1 MLHAL
6 HHAVC
11 CVHLL
16 KEHVFVRTKYCRL
29 NRHNALPPIWKKAMS
44 DYVSEGGYL
53 FDKDTRT
60 VKKLYNTTLY
70 KRSITTSVDVIR
82 YRILSLRCLVA
93 IVKKKDITL
102 FHHVPTDMH
111 RYSTQF
117 RKEYGKGA
125 VLFYKLYFYTLLLK
139 IQKHYTQFDE
149 IIARINRMIPYRT
162 IYTEYDR
169 IFVKTI
175 GIDPIWF
182 GMLISLEIRIHT
194 KCDRTISLNVIRSC
208 MNDSINRYIEKEIDR
223 STALM
228 LERRDKKTQDAEKAT
243 SDHTSVQASAHSS
256 DTVDT
261 MSTSTQS
268 TQDIVLANTIEDD
281 LRMCDD
287 TECDFTEHV
296 TNVKWKKEIDIKNMY
311 NHLKE
316 AKGKTD
322 EPKTEDKTKTVYNA
336 RSAHVYPSMTGME
349 CTDDKPQL
357 ESGHEDQNQT
367 ADSNDK
373 TNDDKT
379 ANADSAKDT
388 TISRPEPTTNSN
400 VNENVN
406 DNVNT
411 SANANASVSASNAQN
426 SLRYCTQETELRT
439 KLDEQCKM
447 NKQLC
452 DYVNLL
458 VREVNSLKQ
467 TISQNQLQIHE
478 QCQLQSQLQAQ
489 LQAQL
494 QTQMQSQLQLQNQYA
509 MQYQQ
514 YSVQAPFQGQLGQ
527 DQNGNPVFFYVAQ

>member
-1 MLHAL
+1 
-6 HHAVC
+6 
-11 CVHLL
+11 
-16 KEHVFVRTKYCRL
+16 
-29 NRHNALPPIWKKAMS
+29 MS

-111 RYSTQF
+111 RYSAQF

-208 MNDSINRYIEKEIDR
+208 MNDSINRHIEKEIDR

-228 LERRDKKTQDAEKAT
+228 LERRDKKTQDASKAA
-243 SDHTSVQASAHSS
+243 SDQTSVQATVHSS

-281 LRMCDD
+281 LRMCED
-287 TECDFTEHV
+287 TECDFAEHV

-316 AKGKTD
+316 AKSKID

-336 RSAHVYPSMTGME
+336 RGALVYPSMTGME

-357 ESGHEDQNQT
+357 ESGHEDQKQT
-367 ADSNDK
+367 VDSNDK
-373 TNDDKT
+373 TNDDKINDDKT
-379 ANADSAKDT
+379 TNADSAQDIT
-388 TISRPEPTTNSN
+388 TSRLEPTSSIAIANSN
-400 VNENVN
+400 VNDSVNASASVSLNVN
-406 DNVNT
+406 A
-411 SANANASVSASNAQN
+411 SASVSASNAQN

-467 TISQNQLQIHE
+467 TISQNQLQLHE
-478 QCQLQSQLQAQ
+478 QCQLQAQ

-514 YSVQAPFQGQLGQ
+514 YPVQAPFQGQLGQ

>member
-1 MLHAL
+1 M
-6 HHAVC
+6 
-11 CVHLL
+11 
-16 KEHVFVRTKYCRL
+16 KEHVFVRTKYCRMD
-29 NRHNALPPIWKKAMS
+29 RHNALPPIWKKAMS

-93 IVKKKDITL
+93 IVKKKDISL

-139 IQKHYTQFDE
+139 IQKHYTQFNE

-208 MNDSINRYIEKEIDR
+208 MNDSINRHIEKEIDR

-228 LERRDKKTQDAEKAT
+228 LEMRDKKTQDAAKAA
-243 SDHTSVQASAHSS
+243 SDQTSVQASAHSS

-322 EPKTEDKTKTVYNA
+322 EPKTDEPKTDDLKTEDKTKTVYNA
-336 RSAHVYPSMTGME
+336 RSAPVYPSMTGVE
-349 CTDDKPQL
+349 CIDDKPQL
-357 ESGHEDQNQT
+357 ENGHEDQNQT

-379 ANADSAKDT
+379 ANVDSAQDIT
-388 TISRPEPTTNSN
+388 TSRQEPTNAIAIANSN
-400 VNENVN
+400 VN
-406 DNVNT
+406 DSVNT
-411 SANANASVSASNAQN
+411 SASASVSASNAQN

-467 TISQNQLQIHE
+467 TISQNQLQLHE

-494 QTQMQSQLQLQNQYA
+494 QSQIQAQMQSQLQLQNQYA
-509 MQYQQ
+509 VQYQQ
-514 YSVQAPFQGQLGQ
+514 YPVQAPFQGQLGQ